1 MSLLPLHDLR
11 YAARM
16 LRQNSGLT
24 LAAVLALALGI
35 GITTATFS
43 VIDGV
48 LLKPL
53 PFEEAGR
60 LVQVREKFTSRGP
73 DGMPLPAGNYWDY
86 YNENQFFAKLGAY
99 RSNPFSL
106 TSPGSDPER
115 YLGVAVTQDFFDVF
129 GVRPVLGR
137 GFATEEMEPG
147 RDDVVIIGHGLWSER
162 FGADPSLLGR
172 KITLN
177 GRDRTVVGIMPPGFE
192 HPNKSRI
199 WAPATFAGFDR
210 TRRDF
215 HTLAVTGRLKPEAT
229 LEQAR
234 TQFQAILNRIASEA
248 PEFAKDK
255 LMVMTPMMED
265 VTGKVRPALLA
276 LLGAVAFVL
285 LISCANVANLLLAR
299 GVARQQEMAV
309 RAALG
314 AERWR
319 LFRQLLTESAL
330 LSLLGGTLGVAIAY
344 GAFIGLKRL
353 APPSL
358 PRLDQV
364 AIDARVLGFALAI
377 TLLTGLVFGLLPALR
392 LSRVDLNH
400 ALKERARGSSAAT
413 GLRGLLVVSQVAA
426 ALVLLTGAGLL
437 IRSFYE
443 VTKVDLGFQPDH
455 LVTMRVTPL
464 PTKYN
469 PSQPLQIQLGRDILS
484 KVRETPGVQSVG
496 FSTDLPLLGNPR
508 YIMRFEGFPPVTVAT
523 APLADFFTVS
533 PDYFRTMGIA
543 LKRGRFLTEA
553 DDARSANV
561 CLVNEALVRTYFPGK
576 DPIGQRLEIGFSTP
590 PNWRQIVGVVADVKN
605 VDIEKPTPV
614 QVYGAYL
621 HQPGILP
628 GAPSLSIVARTAG
641 DPALMAE
648 PVRRA
653 VLAADNSQPVYAVQ
667 TMETVVTTHVSQR
680 RFTLLL
686 MCLFAAV
693 ALALAAIGLAGV
705 ISYMVTQRTQ
715 EIGIRIALGAQIRDV
730 VWLVEAQTLKLAGW
744 GLLLGIVGALALSR
758 SLSTMLFGISAQD
771 PWTYVA
777 VALALAAVAL
787 VAGYIPARR
796 AARIDPV
803 IALRQD

>member
-1 MSLLPLHDLR
+1 
-11 YAARM
+11 
-16 LRQNSGLT
+16 
-24 LAAVLALALGI
+24 
-35 GITTATFS
+35 
-43 VIDGV
+43 
-48 LLKPL
+48 
-53 PFEEAGR
+53 
-60 LVQVREKFTSRGP
+60 
-73 DGMPLPAGNYWDY
+73 
-86 YNENQFFAKLGAY
+86 
-99 RSNPFSL
+99 
-106 TSPGSDPER
+106 
-115 YLGVAVTQDFFDVF
+115 
-129 GVRPVLGR
+129 
-137 GFATEEMEPG
+137 
-147 RDDVVIIGHGLWSER
+147 
-162 FGADPSLLGR
+162 
-172 KITLN
+172 
-177 GRDRTVVGIMPPGFE
+177 
-192 HPNKSRI
+192 
-199 WAPATFAGFDR
+199 
-210 TRRDF
+210 
-215 HTLAVTGRLKPEAT
+215 
-229 LEQAR
+229 
-234 TQFQAILNRIASEA
+234 
-248 PEFAKDK
+248 
-255 LMVMTPMMED
+255 
-265 VTGKVRPALLA
+265 
-276 LLGAVAFVL
+276 
-285 LISCANVANLLLAR
+285 
-299 GVARQQEMAV
+299 
-309 RAALG
+309 
-314 AERWR
+314 
-319 LFRQLLTESAL
+319 
-330 LSLLGGTLGVAIAY
+330 
-344 GAFIGLKRL
+344 
-353 APPSL
+353 
-358 PRLDQV
+358 
-364 AIDARVLGFALAI
+364 
-377 TLLTGLVFGLLPALR
+377 
-392 LSRVDLNH
+392 
-400 ALKERARGSSAAT
+400 
-413 GLRGLLVVSQVAA
+413 LRGLLVVSQVAA

-469 PSQPLQIQLGRDILS
+469 PSVPLQIQLGRDILA

-508 YIMRFEGFPPVTVAT
+508 FIMRFEGFPPVTVAT

-543 LKRGRFLTEA
+543 LKRGRFLTDA
-553 DDARSANV
+553 DDARSTNV
-561 CLVNEALVRTYFPGK
+561 CLVNEALARTFFPGR

-614 QVYGAYL
+614 QVYGAYF

-628 GAPSLSIVARTAG
+628 PAPSLSIVARTAG

-667 TMETVVTTHVSQR
+667 TMETVVTTHVAQR

-686 MCLFAAV
+686 MCLFAGV

-705 ISYMVTQRTQ
+705 ISFMVTQRTQ
-715 EIGIRIALGAQIRDV
+715 EIGIRIALGARVKDV

-758 SLSTMLFGISAQD
+758 SLATMLFGISAQD